1 MAGCNAL
8 EAETYGDRLAPF
20 AVVAFDIQ
28 IAINQLPA
36 TPEGVPSEEARVDPA
51 GERIIGVIATDREAA
66 VGLTARGVVI
76 GAMWVTH
83 AGIVSETV
91 PVGARWRV
99 VMPVGG
105 VDSRGGIMKGDN
117 E

>member
-1 MAGCNAL
+1 MIALAGCAD
-8 EAETYGDRLAPF
+8 AADKPAAPTPTETAT
-20 AVVAFDIQ
+20 
-28 IAINQLPA
+28 A
-36 TPEGVPSEEARVDPA
+36 TPEGVTLQEARVDPA